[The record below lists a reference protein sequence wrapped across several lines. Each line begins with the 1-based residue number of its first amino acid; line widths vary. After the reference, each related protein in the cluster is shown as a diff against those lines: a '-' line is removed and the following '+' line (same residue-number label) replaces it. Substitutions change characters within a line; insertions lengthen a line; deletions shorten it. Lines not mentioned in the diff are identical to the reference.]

1 LNSRTMAT
9 NPNHRD
15 FAPVDQQFRR
25 NRIGSKLQV
34 IGLIY
39 AKDPDAVC
47 SKPTPEGT
55 HTT

>member
-1 LNSRTMAT
+1 MSFI
-9 NPNHRD
+9 D
-15 FAPVDQQFRR
+15 FALVDQLTSRFRR
-25 NRIGSKLQV
+25 NRLGSKSQV